1 MKVDEKII
9 QSIIRRYRSGE
20 KIADLAR
27 EYQVSRSSVY
37 RWIFAR
43 TEREVKSVTKISQRD
58 FHAMQLELERLRVD
72 NEIFIACHCSRYSSL
87 QEKLNEIDRLKEN
100 YTIHALC
107 RVLNV
112 RRSTYY
118 HHALRSPEKTIIEL
132 EDEKLRSLISEI
144 FNQSKERFGARK
156 IRTKLLE
163 KNIQVSTRRVSRL
176 MKEMDLVCKQVRLH
190 YWSTTSRKYKY
201 YGNKIKREFTQP
213 EPNLVWVS
221 DITYIR
227 VQNDFYYVCVIIDL
241 FSRRVI
247 AHSVSMNMTEQI
259 VREVFD
265 RAFEFRNHPAGL
277 TFHSD
282 QGAQYT
288 SFLFRTHLRKLGVT
302 MSYSHPGM
310 PLDNAVAESFFA
322 CMKREEL
329 SHYYYNSLDELEAAV
344 SEYVTFYNESRP
356 HYKLGNKTPLQCEKE
371 FFSQV

>member
-1 MKVDEKII
+1 M
-9 QSIIRRYRSGE
+9 
-20 KIADLAR
+20 
-27 EYQVSRSSVY
+27 
-37 RWIFAR
+37 
-43 TEREVKSVTKISQRD
+43 
-58 FHAMQLELERLRVD
+58 RVD
-72 NEIFIACHCSRYSSL
+72 NEIFVTCHCSRYSSL

-100 YTIHALC
+100 YTVHALC

-118 HHALRSPEKTIIEL
+118 HHALRSPERTIVEL
-132 EDEKLRSLISEI
+132 EDEKLRPLILKI

-156 IRTKLLE
+156 IRIKLIE
-163 KNIQVSTRRVSRL
+163 QNIYVSTRRISRL

-201 YGNKIKREFTQP
+201 YGNKIKREFKQP

-227 VQNDFYYVCVIIDL
+227 VKSDFYYVCIIIDL
-241 FSRRVI
+241 FSRYVI
-247 AHSVSMNMTEQI
+247 AHSVSMDMTEQKI
-259 VREVFD
+259 REVFD
-265 RAFEFRNHPAGL
+265 KAFEFRNRPAGL

-288 SFLFRTHLRKLGVT
+288 SFLFRTHFRKLGVT
-302 MSYSHPGM
+302 MSYSHPGI

-329 SHYYYNSLDELEAAV
+329 SHNYYNSLDELENAV
-344 SEYVTFYNESRP
+344 AEYIAFYNESRP
-356 HYKLGNKTPLQCEKE
+356 HYRLGNKTPLQCENE
-371 FFSQV
+371 FFSRI